1 MHCELGCGG
10 RNGCSD
16 DQTVRRHT
24 SRISRSDVE
33 WGREKHA
40 SAGDKTVRG
49 ISVISGAIVKCC
61 AEREEEPTRSTTKAS
76 GGYCVGMSAY
86 RPVEFLNPAPIIGCS
101 VLGIA
106 TTTALRN
113 HVAILEV
120 ADAYSRTATEGDL
133 FLGDA
138 YLGSGQWS
146 SDDS

>member
-49 ISVISGAIVKCC
+49 ISVISVPIVKCC
-61 AEREEEPTRSTTKAS
+61 AAEPTTRSTSDGLPEDTAL
-76 GGYCVGMSAY
+76 GCSAY
-86 RPVEFLNPAPIIGCS
+86 RAGWFLIPAPIIGCS

-106 TTTALRN
+106 TAAALRN
-113 HVAILEV
+113 PEV